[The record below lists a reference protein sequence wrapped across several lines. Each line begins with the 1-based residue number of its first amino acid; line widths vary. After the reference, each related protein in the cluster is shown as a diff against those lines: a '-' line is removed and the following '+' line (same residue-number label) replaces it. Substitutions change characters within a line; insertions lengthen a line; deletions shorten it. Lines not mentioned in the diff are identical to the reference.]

1 MRSSTS
7 RAVVAC
13 VVGGGYGMVISML
26 VNIALVA
33 IAKNKIFATY
43 FGILFSLLGSGF
55 LWRICKS
62 PVTVTGGSSIH
73 RPLLITFAIL
83 VLIAGKN
90 QQPSAVLLTYFL
102 LSRNRRLLL
111 HRRRQHLSTLPRPQ
125 NTHFRAPRRHRLL
138 RAYLYLL
145 GCNQRLRWPLLPR
158 TDGAKVTFSA
168 AKLPPNDAYDV

>member
-1 MRSSTS
+1 MRRTL
-7 RAVVAC
+7 VAGLI
-13 VVGGGYGMVISML
+13 GGGYGLVISLL

-83 VLIAGKN
+83 VLIAG
-90 QQPSAVLLTYFL
+90 QYATIPSISPLNKSTTLNAP
-102 LSRNRRLLL
+102 RRRLLL
-111 HRRRQHLSTLPRPQ
+111 HRRRQHPPPLRWPQ
-125 NTHFRAPRRHRLL
+125 NTRLHPPRHHRML
-138 RAYLYLL
+138 RAHVHIPRPYQRLHRPRLSRTVTAKVMTRPYLL
-145 GCNQRLRWPLLPR
+145 NP
-158 TDGAKVTFSA
+158 
-168 AKLPPNDAYDV
+168 